1 MDSDW
6 APTSMKRGGATRT
19 PRGGWHGGGAGVVL
33 GTGLASAARMV
44 VAAAVISVSFFPS
57 SFQHSSPMPCPQQ
70 LDPVTVPLALLSE
83 KTVLR
88 SLPVPKCPP
97 CRFSN
102 PQAHHMLSWLE
113 MQIPRL
119 YPRDSDLPGVGLW
132 SSAFTGHPGACEA
145 ACLGAPLSE
154 MWKEIDPNLRPK
166 GAGCHAVSGPLHYTP
181 CSSSHIMTQADPR
194 PGTSEPPPLQPLGIG

>member
-1 MDSDW
+1 M
-6 APTSMKRGGATRT
+6 
-19 PRGGWHGGGAGVVL
+19 VL

-113 MQIPRL
+113 MQFLGSTPEIQIC
-119 YPRDSDLPGVGLW
+119 PG
-132 SSAFTGHPGACEA
+132 
-145 ACLGAPLSE
+145 
-154 MWKEIDPNLRPK
+154 
-166 GAGCHAVSGPLHYTP
+166 
-181 CSSSHIMTQADPR
+181 
-194 PGTSEPPPLQPLGIG
+194 